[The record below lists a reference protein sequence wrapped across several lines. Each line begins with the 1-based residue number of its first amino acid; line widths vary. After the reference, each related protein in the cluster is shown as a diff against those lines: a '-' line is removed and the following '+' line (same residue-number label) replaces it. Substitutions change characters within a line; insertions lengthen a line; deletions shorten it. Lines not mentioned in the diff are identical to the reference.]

1 MCCGVVNVEPAV
13 FRGSWRS
20 LNLNG
25 RTRPSLEPEAG
36 TGAGGLRSSLAA
48 CCRVAARIGSAQ
60 KKFHRRPLRNHC
72 RLEHSGLKCEPTP
85 AQREA
90 LMKVTGAVF
99 QPELIELMRSVLEEA
114 AATLPEAKRTSTM
127 KAEIA
132 SQILACAAKGE
143 RNPTALKMAALL
155 AVLECSH
162 YSHDISPERRAV

>member
-1 MCCGVVNVEPAV
+1 M
-13 FRGSWRS
+13 R
-20 LNLNG
+20 NG
-25 RTRPSLEPEAG
+25 RRNCSQQHQNADPESAP
-36 TGAGGLRSSLAA
+36 GAGGRRSSLAA

-60 KKFHRRPLRNHC
+60 KNFHRPTLRNHC

-143 RNPTALKMAALL
+143 RNPAALPRS
-155 AVLECSH
+155 ATSTVS
-162 YSHDISPERRAV
+162 R